1 MSDLMRAT
9 ATACSNI
16 AFIKYW
22 GKQDFDS
29 NIPLNDSISMCLS
42 EAVTTTTVVWSPD
55 LSQDEFY
62 LDGERVLDDRS
73 LRISRYLDRIR
84 DQYYR
89 LNARVA
95 SVNSFPAGT
104 GIASSAS
111 AFAALSTAAIAAFGE
126 DTPDLT
132 EMSRWARRGSGSAS
146 RSIESGYVEWVG
158 GHDDASSYCRQ
169 LCAPEHWDLR
179 DIVVVLSTKP
189 KAISSTEGHRIA
201 SVHPFM
207 EARQAELPARI
218 TALKGAL
225 AARDFV
231 TFGEIVEHEAME
243 VQAIMMSGRP
253 SALYMQPE
261 TIGLIHALRAFRESS
276 GLPVYF
282 TLDAGPNLH
291 VLCEGCNAHRV
302 EAWLRKLA
310 PAADLLHNRP
320 GPGTLLSDAHLI

>member
-1 MSDLMRAT
+1 MKAT

-22 GKQDFDS
+22 GKSDFDD
-29 NIPLNDSISMCLS
+29 NIPLNDSVSMCLS
-42 EAVTTTTVVWSPD
+42 DAVTTTTVEWSPD
-55 LSQDEFY
+55 LGQDEFY
-62 LDGERVLDDRS
+62 LDGERVLDGRA

-84 DQYYR
+84 EQYYR
-89 LNARVA
+89 LPARVA

-111 AFAALSTAAIAAFGE
+111 AFAALSTAALAAFGE
-126 DTPDLT
+126 GLPDSE

-146 RSIESGYVEWVG
+146 RSIDAGFVEWVG
-158 GHDDASSYCRQ
+158 GTEDADSYSRQ
-169 LCAPEHWDLR
+169 ICPPTHWDLR
-179 DIVVVLSTKP
+179 DIVAVVSKKE
-189 KAISSTEGHRIA
+189 KAISSSEGHKIA

-207 EARQAELPARI
+207 ASRQEEIAARI

-225 AARDFV
+225 ASRDFV

-261 TIGLIHALRAFRESS
+261 TVRLIHALRAFREGS

-291 VLCEGCNAHRV
+291 VLCEGKHAHRV
-302 EAWLRKLA
+302 EAWLKAAA
-310 PAADLLHNRP
+310 PDADLLHNRP
-320 GPGTLLSDAHLI
+320 GPGAQLSDEHLL

>member
-1 MSDLMRAT
+1 MSEQMKAT

-22 GKQDFDS
+22 GKKDFEA

-42 EAVTTTTVVWSPD
+42 EAVTTTTVEWSPE

-62 LDGERVLDDRS
+62 LDGERVLDDRA
-73 LRISRYLDRIR
+73 LRTSNYLDQIR
-84 DQYYR
+84 EQYYR
-89 LNARVA
+89 MNARVA

-126 DTPDLT
+126 GQLGET

-146 RSIESGYVEWVG
+146 RSIQAGFVEWVG
-158 GHDDASSYCRQ
+158 GDDNESSYCRQ
-169 LCAPEHWDLR
+169 VCGPEHWDLR
-179 DIVVVLSTKP
+179 DIVVVLSKKP

-201 SVHPFM
+201 VSHPFM
-207 EARQAELPARI
+207 DSRQALLSSRM

-225 AARDFV
+225 VARDFV
-231 TFGEIVEHEAME
+231 TFGELVEHEAME
-243 VQAIMMSGRP
+243 VQAIMMSGQP
-253 SALYMQPE
+253 SALYMQPD
-261 TIGLIHALRAFRESS
+261 TIRLIHALRHFREAAE
-276 GLPVYF
+276 LPVYF

-291 VLCEGCNAHRV
+291 VLCEGKHAHRV
-302 EAWLRKLA
+302 EAWLKKLA
-310 PAADLLHNRP
+310 PTAELLHNRP
-320 GPGTLLSDAHLI
+320 GPGTQLSDDHLI

>member
-1 MSDLMRAT
+1 MSEQMKAT

-22 GKQDFDS
+22 GKKDFES

-42 EAVTTTTVVWSPD
+42 EAVTTTTVEWSPS

-62 LDGERVLDDRS
+62 LDGERILDHRAA
-73 LRISRYLDRIR
+73 RISSYLDRIR
-84 DQYYR
+84 EQYYR

-95 SVNSFPAGT
+95 SVNSFPAST

-111 AFAALSTAAIAAFGE
+111 AFAALGTAALAAFGE
-126 DTPDLT
+126 DLPDTT

-146 RSIESGYVEWVG
+146 RSIEAGFVEWVG
-158 GHDDASSYCRQ
+158 GQDDDSSICRQ
-169 LCAPEHWDLR
+169 LCGPAHWDLR
-179 DIVVVLSTKP
+179 DIVVLLSREP
-189 KAISSTEGHRIA
+189 KSISSSEGHRIA
-201 SVHPFM
+201 TVHPFM
-207 EARQAELPARI
+207 EARQQELAGRI

-225 AARDFV
+225 AARDFP

-253 SALYMQPE
+253 SAFYMQPD
-261 TIGLIHALRAFRESS
+261 TVRLIHALRAFRQES
-276 GLPVYF
+276 GVPVYF

-291 VLCEGCNAHRV
+291 VLCEGSQARRVVAWLEEVAPRV
-302 EAWLRKLA
+302 E
-310 PAADLLHNRP
+310 LLHNRP
-320 GPGTLLSDAHLI
+320 GPGAQLSDEHLI